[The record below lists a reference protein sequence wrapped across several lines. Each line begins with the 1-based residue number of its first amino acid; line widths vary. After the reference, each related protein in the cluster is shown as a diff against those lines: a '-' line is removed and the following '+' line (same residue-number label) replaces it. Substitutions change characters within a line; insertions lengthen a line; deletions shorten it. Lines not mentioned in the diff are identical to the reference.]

1 MYKYAT
7 IETLP
12 FIQLLYIPLRLLHM
26 HMKYDQMIVTPLL
39 CVCET
44 QRERTSEEEGRNI
57 IRTHTGFLLFLF
69 PFVWH
74 LSKLLRDQMVFTSH
88 AHSLSFFVAHS
99 QEKSHLYPIK
109 TSLSPGKLIACVRVC
124 VQVIS
129 GGWAEFRFAAQQKEQ
144 NC

>member
-1 MYKYAT
+1 MNMPRFKDLIFLSFCT
-7 IETLP
+7 SP
-12 FIQLLYIPLRLLHM
+12 SRLLHGYV
-26 HMKYDQMIVTPLL
+26 KYNQMMATPLL
-39 CVCET
+39 CVCEC
-44 QRERTSEEEGRNI
+44 QREGTRETEGRNI

-69 PFVWH
+69 PFVWL

-124 VQVIS
+124 VHVIS
-129 GGWAEFRFAAQQKEQ
+129 GG
-144 NC
+144 